1 MSYWVAS
8 DKIPIQQ
15 KSVRIPAENGTDYI
29 AGQEIRLRIEPTLK
43 FFNPSETYLEA
54 NVLIKPPTYSAS
66 GIDNLPCPTRLF
78 LDAETGFQSLCRSV
92 RVHDSNGVLL

>member
-15 KSVRIPAENGTDYI
+15 KSVRIPAENGTNYI

-54 NVLIKPPTYSAS
+54 NVLIKPPTFSAS
-66 GIDNLPCPTRLF
+66 GTDNLPCPTRLQ
-78 LDAETGFQSLCRSV
+78 LDAETGFQWVSTTAMV
-92 RVHDSNGVLL
+92 YY